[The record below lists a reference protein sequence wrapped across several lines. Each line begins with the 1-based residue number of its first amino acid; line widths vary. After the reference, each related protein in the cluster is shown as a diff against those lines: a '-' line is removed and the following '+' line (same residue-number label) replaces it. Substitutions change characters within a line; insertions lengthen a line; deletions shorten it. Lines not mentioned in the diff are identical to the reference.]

1 MIKTTRHSLT
11 ILIALVMGVVMGGC
25 SPEDLS
31 SLASGTLHLSIG
43 HAATKTETRA
53 TPTQIGKPLAEK
65 FNLKIQ
71 RSGGDYP
78 AYEGKF
84 VGDVILNVGTY
95 DITAYYGN
103 NVALGKNTPYYEGVA
118 TAVIEEDQ
126 STSVTIP
133 CRVAN
138 ALVSVVFGRNEV
150 EEARFDRF
158 YEDYGVAVRVGEHS
172 LSLPYDE
179 VKSCSV
185 YFPAGSKPVLL
196 FYGTLK
202 ETGERVWCELSS
214 TALPETFKAA
224 DHAIVTL
231 NLPDPESALNVDIS
245 KVEVVT
251 AMLEETIP
259 LSWLP
264 ISTATAAHHYDA
276 QGVLVGT
283 DVTFSNSY
291 PGMQWKAVVTNAAGQ
306 EVRSIAGKGELVS
319 AYNSS
324 SAWPYLPVG
333 DYKATFYLEDEG
345 NYNKV
350 GSRDFNVGQPELK
363 LTLGGYTSY
372 TKYLEGD
379 VDAAN
384 KCDRK
389 TVYDISVALNVSE
402 ALLAKFPYT
411 LTYQY
416 ASMAVEDV
424 AAMAAGKNS
433 FKRSTP
439 ITGQAVDF
447 TPYRLKANALFDGIA
462 VSSNR
467 DFYITG
473 LPVTYAPP
481 KESAGWKAGSDYVTF
496 SDGEV
501 KLGERGM
508 LTAHRN
514 ESVYNNDFAVP
525 QNTVVAFDYDI
536 MIRPATEGT
545 TLTITLGE
553 DVLLSKREEGG
564 AGDFAQYPHS
574 GSTSVELFADAVQLK
589 CLNSYGGSMTYSCI
603 YSLSLN
609 YGK

>member
-78 AYEGKF
+78 VYEGKF
-84 VGDVILNVGTY
+84 VGDVTLNVGTY

-251 AMLEETIP
+251 AMLDETIP

-291 PGMQWKAVVTNAAGQ
+291 PGMQWKAVVANAAGE
-306 EVRSIAGKGELVS
+306 EVRAASGTGELKS
-319 AYNSS
+319 MYNGSTE
-324 SAWPYLPVG
+324 WPYLPAG
-333 DYKATFYLEDEG
+333 EYKATFYLNDAG
-345 NYNKV
+345 TYNRV
-350 GSRDFNVGQPELK
+350 GSRDFTIGSPKLK
-363 LTLGGYTSY
+363 ITIGGYSSY

-379 VDAAN
+379 IDAAN
-384 KCDRK
+384 ACDRK
-389 TVYDISVALNVSE
+389 TIYAPSVALNVSE
-402 ALLAKFPYT
+402 SLLSNSKYDYT
-411 LTYQY
+411 FAYNY
-416 ASMAVEDV
+416 AGSSEQV
-424 AAMAAGKNS
+424 AAGKNS
-433 FKRSTP
+433 YSVAK
-439 ITGQAVDF
+439 IENQAVSL
-447 TPYRLKANALFDGIA
+447 TPYRLKADASFDGVA
-462 VSSNR
+462 VSAYK
-467 DFYITG
+467 DFHITG
-473 LPVTYAPP
+473 LPVRYAPP
-481 KESAGWKAGSDYVTF
+481 KESTGWKGSGTVSFKD
-496 SDGEV
+496 SEV
-501 KLGERGM
+501 QLGENTVTEGQSI
-508 LTAHRN
+508 AN
-514 ESVYNNDFAVP
+514 SDFAIPKSTKVSFGY
-525 QNTVVAFDYDI
+525 NLAVTTMWV
-536 MIRPATEGT
+536 GT
-545 TLTITLGE
+545 TLTITLGDDE
-553 DVLLSKREEGG
+553 LFKEEVGAEGISPHEYPYVGTVLKTLSALATRMECYNTYG
-564 AGDFAQYPHS
+564 AGQ
-574 GSTSVELFADAVQLK
+574 
-589 CLNSYGGSMTYSCI
+589 TYSSI
-603 YSLSLN
+603 RALSLN
-609 YGK
+609 YSK

>member
-11 ILIALVMGVVMGGC
+11 ILIALVMGAVMGGC

-324 SAWPYLPVG
+324 SAWPYLPMG
-333 DYKATFYLEDEG
+333 DYKATFYLEDDG

-411 LTYQY
+411 FSFQY
-416 ASMAVEDV
+416 ASMAVENV
-424 AAMAAGKNS
+424 TKGKNN
-433 FKRSTP
+433 FKRTAP
-439 ITGQAVDF
+439 ITGQAANIS
-447 TPYRLKANALFDGIA
+447 PYRLRANASFDGVTA
-462 VSSNR
+462 SENR

-473 LPVTYAPP
+473 LPVTYTPP
-481 KESAGWKAGSDYVTF
+481 KESTGWRGSGTVSFDE
-496 SDGEV
+496 SEV
-501 KLGERGM
+501 KLG
-508 LTAHRN
+508 
-514 ESVYNNDFAVP
+514 
-525 QNTVVAFDYDI
+525 QNTV
-536 MIRPATEGT
+536 TEGQSIANQDFAIPKSTKVSFTHSIGVTTMWVGT
-545 TLTITLGE
+545 TLTITLGDDE
-553 DVLLSKREEGG
+553 LFKEEVGADGILPQEYPYNGTVIKTLTAAATRLECYNTYG
-564 AGDFAQYPHS
+564 AGQ
-574 GSTSVELFADAVQLK
+574 
-589 CLNSYGGSMTYSCI
+589 TYACI
-603 YSLSLN
+603 RSLSLK

>member
-1 MIKTTRHSLT
+1 M

-25 SPEDLS
+25 SQEDLS

-53 TPTQIGKPLAEK
+53 TPTQLGKPLAER

-71 RSGGDYP
+71 RSGSDYLS
-78 AYEGKF
+78 YDGQF
-84 VGDVILNVGTY
+84 VGDVELRVGTY
-95 DITAYYGN
+95 NITAYYGN
-103 NVALGKNTPYYEGVA
+103 NVVLGKNTPYYEGVA
-118 TAVIEEDQ
+118 TAVIEADQ

-138 ALVSVVFGRNEV
+138 ALVSIVFGCDEV
-150 EEARFDRF
+150 EAARFDRF

-172 LSLPYDE
+172 LSIPYE
-179 VKSCSV
+179 EANNYSI
-185 YFPAGSKPVLL
+185 YFPAGSKPVLV
-196 FYGTLK
+196 FYGILK
-202 ETGERVWCELSS
+202 ETGEQVLCELSS
-214 TALPETFKAA
+214 PALPETFEAA

-231 NLPDPESALNVDIS
+231 NLPDPESALNVDIT

-251 AMLEETIP
+251 AMLDETIP

-276 QGVLVGT
+276 QGILVGT

-291 PGMQWKAVVTNAAGQ
+291 PGMQWKAVVANAAGE
-306 EVRSIAGKGELVS
+306 EVRSVSGTGELVS
-319 AYNSS
+319 TYNSS
-324 SAWPYLPVG
+324 SAWPYLPSG
-333 DYKATFYLEDEG
+333 DYKATFYLEDDG

-350 GSRDFNVGQPELK
+350 GSRDFSIGKPELK

-384 KCDRK
+384 ACDRG

-416 ASMAVEDV
+416 ASMSVEDV

-439 ITGQAVDF
+439 ITGQTVDF
-447 TPYRLKANALFDGIA
+447 TPYRLKANASFDGA
-462 VSSNR
+462 AASANK
-467 DFYITG
+467 DFHITG

-481 KESAGWKAGSDYVTF
+481 TKEAGWKSTGTITFYDDNVEIGYNAGQ
-496 SDGEV
+496 
-501 KLGERGM
+501 
-508 LTAHRN
+508 
-514 ESVYNNDFAVP
+514 ESQYITNNDIAIP
-525 QNTVVAFDYDI
+525 QSTKVSLTYDA
-536 MIRPATEGT
+536 MIKTGVRGT
-545 TLTITLGE
+545 TLTISIG
-553 DVLLSKREEGG
+553 DNVFFSQSKDASAWEKTPY
-564 AGDFAQYPHS
+564 AGTVMTPLTSDAAEIKCHNSNGLAQ
-574 GSTSVELFADAVQLK
+574 
-589 CLNSYGGSMTYSCI
+589 TYSCI
-603 YSLSLN
+603 YSLSLK

>member
-11 ILIALVMGVVMGGC
+11 ILIALVMGAVMGGC

-84 VGDVILNVGTY
+84 VGDVTLNVGTY
-95 DITAYYGN
+95 DIMAYYGN

-150 EEARFDRF
+150 EEVRFDRF

-350 GSRDFNVGQPELK
+350 GSRDFSIGKPELRI
-363 LTLGGYTSY
+363 TLGGYSSY

-384 KCDRK
+384 ACDRGS
-389 TVYDISVALNVSE
+389 VYDISVALNVSE
-402 ALLAKFPYT
+402 TLLAKFPYT
-411 LTYQY
+411 FTYQY
-416 ASMAVEDV
+416 ASMAVENVV
-424 AAMAAGKNS
+424 ALAAGKNS

-447 TPYRLKANALFDGIA
+447 TPYRLKANASFDGA
-462 VSSNR
+462 TASSNR

-481 KESAGWKAGSDYVTF
+481 TKAAGWTSTGTVTF
-496 SDGEV
+496 SSGNVE
-501 KLGERGM
+501 LGYNAGQNSQSI
-508 LTAHRN
+508 T
-514 ESVYNNDFAVP
+514 NND
-525 QNTVVAFDYDI
+525 VAIPKSTKVSLYYDA
-536 MIRPATEGT
+536 MIKTGWAKGT
-545 TLTITLGE
+545 TLTITIGE
-553 DVLLSKREEGG
+553 NQFLSQSKGTSNFEKTPYEGTVMM
-564 AGDFAQYPHS
+564 PL
-574 GSTSVELFADAVQLK
+574 TSDAAEIK
-589 CLNSYGGSMTYSCI
+589 CHNSYGLEQTYSCI

>member
-1 MIKTTRHSLT
+1 MIKITRHSLT
-11 ILIALVMGVVMGGC
+11 ILIALVMGAVMGGC

-84 VGDVILNVGTY
+84 VGDVTLRVGTY
-95 DITAYYGN
+95 DITAYYGE
-103 NVALGKNTPYYEGVA
+103 NVVIGKNTPYYEGVA

-150 EEARFDRF
+150 EEARFDRY

-179 VKSCSV
+179 VKSYSV

-202 ETGERVWCELSS
+202 ETGEHVWCELSS

-324 SAWPYLPVG
+324 SAWPYLPMG

-384 KCDRK
+384 ACDRG

-433 FKRSTP
+433 YICGTP
-439 ITGQAVDF
+439 ITEQAARVS
-447 TPYRLKANALFDGIA
+447 PYRLKANASFDGA
-462 VSSNR
+462 EASGNR

-473 LPVTYAPP
+473 LPAAYAPP
-481 KESAGWKAGSDYVTF
+481 KESTGWKGSGTVSF
-496 SDGEV
+496 LDGEV
-501 KLGERGM
+501 RLGLNTVTEGQSI
-508 LTAHRN
+508 TN
-514 ESVYNNDFAVP
+514 QDFAIP
-525 QNTVVAFDYDI
+525 KSTKISFDYNV
-536 MIRPATEGT
+536 MVNTMWVGT
-545 TLTITLGE
+545 VLTITLGE
-553 DVLLSKREEGG
+553 DELLRKDVG
-564 AGDFAQYPHS
+564 AGVSIEEHPYTGTEVKTLTAAATKFECYN
-574 GSTSVELFADAVQLK
+574 T
-589 CLNSYGGSMTYSCI
+589 YGAGQTYSCI
-603 YSLSLN
+603 RSLSLK

>member
-11 ILIALVMGVVMGGC
+11 ILIALVMGAVMGGC

-84 VGDVILNVGTY
+84 VGDVTLNVGTY

-291 PGMQWKAVVTNAAGQ
+291 PGMQWKAVVANAAGQ

-324 SAWPYLPVG
+324 SAWPYLPMG
-333 DYKATFYLEDEG
+333 DYKATFYLEDDG

-350 GSRDFNVGQPELK
+350 GSRDFSVGQPELRI
-363 LTLGGYTSY
+363 TLGGYSSY

-411 LTYQY
+411 FTFQY
-416 ASMAVEDV
+416 ASMAVEKV
-424 AAMAAGKNS
+424 AAGKNT
-433 FKRSTP
+433 FKMSEPLTN
-439 ITGQAVDF
+439 QAVSF

-574 GSTSVELFADAVQLK
+574 GSTSVELFVDAVQLK

>member
-11 ILIALVMGVVMGGC
+11 ILIALVMGAVMGGC

-53 TPTQIGKPLAEK
+53 TPTQIGKPVAEK

-84 VGDVILNVGTY
+84 VGDVTLNVGTY

-251 AMLEETIP
+251 ALLDETIP

-264 ISTATAAHHYDA
+264 VSTATAAHHYDA

-324 SAWPYLPVG
+324 SAWPYLPMG
-333 DYKATFYLEDEG
+333 DYKATFYLEDDG

-350 GSRDFNVGQPELK
+350 GSRDFSVGQPELRI
-363 LTLGGYTSY
+363 TLGGYSSY

-402 ALLAKFPYT
+402 ALLAKYPYAFT
-411 LTYQY
+411 FQY
-416 ASMAVEDV
+416 ASMAVEKV
-424 AAMAAGKNS
+424 AAGKNT
-433 FKRSTP
+433 FKMSEPLTN
-439 ITGQAVDF
+439 QAVSF

-501 KLGERGM
+501 KLGERGW
-508 LTAHRN
+508 LTAHYN
-514 ESVYNNDFAVP
+514 EYIHNPDFAIP
-525 QNTVVAFDYDI
+525 HNTGVAMDYSF
-536 MIRPATEGT
+536 MIHPATEGT
-545 TLTITLGE
+545 TLTITVGE
-553 DVLLSKREEGG
+553 DVILSKREEGG
-564 AGDFAQYPHS
+564 LANSSDYPHS
-574 GSTSVELFADAVQLK
+574 GTNSVTLSGNAVEIK
-589 CLNSYGGSMTYSCI
+589 CLNSYGGSATYTSI
-603 YSLSLN
+603 YSLAFKYS
-609 YGK
+609 K

>member
-1 MIKTTRHSLT
+1 MIKITRHSLT
-11 ILIALVMGVVMGGC
+11 TLIILVMVVVMGGC
-25 SPEDLS
+25 SQEEFS
-31 SLASGTLHLSIG
+31 SFASGTLHLSIG
-43 HAATKTETRA
+43 HAATKAETRA
-53 TPTQIGKPLAEK
+53 TPTEIGKPLAEK

-78 AYEGKF
+78 SYEGKF
-84 VGDVILNVGTY
+84 VGDVTLRVGTY
-95 DITAYYGN
+95 DITAYYGE
-103 NVALGKNTPYYEGVA
+103 NVVIGKNTPYYEGVA

-150 EEARFDRF
+150 EEARFDRY

-179 VKSCSV
+179 VKSYSV

-202 ETGERVWCELSS
+202 ETGEHVWCELSS

-333 DYKATFYLEDEG
+333 DYKATFYLEDDG

-350 GSRDFNVGQPELK
+350 GSRDFSVGQPELRI
-363 LTLGGYTSY
+363 TLGGYSSY

-411 LTYQY
+411 FTFQY
-416 ASMAVEDV
+416 ASMAVEKV
-424 AAMAAGKNS
+424 AAGKNT
-433 FKRSTP
+433 FKMSEPLTN
-439 ITGQAVDF
+439 QAVSF

-481 KESAGWKAGSDYVTF
+481 KKETGWVAGTDYVTF
-496 SDGEV
+496 SANEV
-501 KLGERGM
+501 KLGERGW
-508 LTAHRN
+508 LTAHYN
-514 ESVYNNDFAVP
+514 EYIHNPDFAIP
-525 QNTVVAFDYDI
+525 HNTGVAMDYSF
-536 MIRPATEGT
+536 MIHPATEGT
-545 TLTITLGE
+545 TLTITVGE
-553 DVLLSKREEGG
+553 DVILSKREEGG
-564 AGDFAQYPHS
+564 LANSSDYPHS
-574 GSTSVELFADAVQLK
+574 GTNSVTLSGNAVEIK
-589 CLNSYGGSMTYSCI
+589 CLNSYGGSATYTSI
-603 YSLSLN
+603 YSLAFKYS
-609 YGK
+609 K

>member
-11 ILIALVMGVVMGGC
+11 ILIALVMGAVMGGC

-65 FNLKIQ
+65 FKLKIQ
-71 RSGGDYP
+71 RSGSDYLS
-78 AYEGKF
+78 YDGRF
-84 VGDVILNVGTY
+84 VGDVELRVGTY
-95 DITAYYGN
+95 DITAYYGD

-333 DYKATFYLEDEG
+333 DYKATFYLEDDG

-350 GSRDFNVGQPELK
+350 GSRDFNVGQPELRI
-363 LTLGGYTSY
+363 TLGGYSSY

-379 VDAAN
+379 VNAAN

-402 ALLAKFPYT
+402 ALLAKYPYT
-411 LTYQY
+411 FTFQY
-416 ASMAVEDV
+416 ASMAVEKV
-424 AAMAAGKNS
+424 AAGKNT
-433 FKRSTP
+433 FKMSEPLTN
-439 ITGQAVDF
+439 QAVSF

-481 KESAGWKAGSDYVTF
+481 KKETGWVAGTDYVTF
-496 SDGEV
+496 SANEV
-501 KLGERGM
+501 KLGERGW
-508 LTAHRN
+508 LTAHYN
-514 ESVYNNDFAVP
+514 EYIHNPDFAIP
-525 QNTVVAFDYDI
+525 HNTGVAMDYSF
-536 MIRPATEGT
+536 MIHPATEGT
-545 TLTITLGE
+545 TLTITVGE
-553 DVLLSKREEGG
+553 DVILSKREEGG
-564 AGDFAQYPHS
+564 LANSSDYPHS
-574 GSTSVELFADAVQLK
+574 GTNSVTLSGNAVEIK
-589 CLNSYGGSMTYSCI
+589 CLNSYGGSATYTSI
-603 YSLSLN
+603 YSLAFKYS
-609 YGK
+609 K

>member
-1 MIKTTRHSLT
+1 MIKTIRHSLT
-11 ILIALVMGVVMGGC
+11 ILIVLLMGVVVGGC

-31 SLASGTLHLSIG
+31 SLASGTLHLNIG
-43 HAATKTETRA
+43 HAATKAETRA
-53 TPTQIGKPLAEK
+53 TPAQIGKPLAER

-71 RSGGDYP
+71 RSGSDNISYD
-78 AYEGKF
+78 GKF
-84 VGDVILNVGTY
+84 VGDVELRVGTY
-95 DITAYYGN
+95 NITAYYGN

-118 TAVIEEDQ
+118 TAVIEADQ
-126 STSVTIP
+126 STPVTIP

-138 ALVSVVFGRNEV
+138 ALVSVVFGCDEV
-150 EEARFDRF
+150 EAARFDRF

-172 LSLPYDE
+172 LSIPYE
-179 VKSCSV
+179 EANNYSI
-185 YFPAGSKPVLL
+185 YFPAGSKPVLV
-196 FYGTLK
+196 FYGILK
-202 ETGERVWCELSS
+202 ETGEQVLCELSS
-214 TALPETFKAA
+214 PALPETFEAA

-231 NLPDPESALNVDIS
+231 NLPDPESALNVDIT

-251 AMLEETIP
+251 AMLDETIP

-276 QGVLVGT
+276 QGDLVGT

-291 PGMQWKAVVTNAAGQ
+291 PGMQWKAVVTNAAGE
-306 EVRSIAGKGELVS
+306 EVRSVSGTGELVS
-319 AYNSS
+319 TYNSS
-324 SAWPYLPVG
+324 SAWPYLPSG
-333 DYKATFYLEDEG
+333 NYKATFYLEDEG

-350 GSRDFNVGQPELK
+350 GSRDFSIGKPALK

-384 KCDRK
+384 ACDRG

-447 TPYRLKANALFDGIA
+447 TPYRLKANASFDGA
-462 VSSNR
+462 TASNNR

-473 LPVTYAPP
+473 LPVNFDPP
-481 KESAGWKAGSDYVTF
+481 TKAAGWTSTGTVTF
-496 SDGEV
+496 SSDNVE
-501 KLGERGM
+501 LGYNAGQNSQSI
-508 LTAHRN
+508 T
-514 ESVYNNDFAVP
+514 NND
-525 QNTVVAFDYDI
+525 VAIPKSTKVSLYYDA
-536 MIRPATEGT
+536 MIKTGWAKGT
-545 TLTITLGE
+545 TLTITIGE
-553 DVLLSKREEGG
+553 NQFLSQSKGTSNFEKTPYEGTVMM
-564 AGDFAQYPHS
+564 PL
-574 GSTSVELFADAVQLK
+574 TSDAAEIK
-589 CLNSYGGSMTYSCI
+589 CHNSYGLEQTYSCI